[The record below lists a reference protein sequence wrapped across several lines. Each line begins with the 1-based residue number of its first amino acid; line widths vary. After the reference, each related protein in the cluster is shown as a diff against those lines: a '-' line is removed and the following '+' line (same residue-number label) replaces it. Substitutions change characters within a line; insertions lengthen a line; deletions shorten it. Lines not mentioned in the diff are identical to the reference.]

1 MCAWLGWGRL
11 GEGGIKGTERERER
25 RREKQHCTTAEE
37 AKQETVGDAGVQQE
51 IHIRVNCRRDN

>member
-1 MCAWLGWGRL
+1 MGWGRL